1 MDSYQP
7 CSPFILVV
15 TQWAHDQSDRGVRDG
30 GDVWVPAHGLLL
42 RKVCLVPG
50 TAETNTES
58 PIRYQSLG
66 DQSATW

>member
-15 TQWAHDQSDRGVRDG
+15 TQWAHDESDRGVRDG

-50 TAETNTES
+50 TAETSTE
-58 PIRYQSLG
+58 
-66 DQSATW
+66 

>member
-15 TQWAHDQSDRGVRDG
+15 TQWAHDQSDHGVRDG
-30 GDVWVPAHGLLL
+30 GGVWVPAHGLLL

-50 TAETNTES
+50 TAESTYS
-58 PIRYQSLG
+58 R
-66 DQSATW
+66 DQH